1 MSEEIG
7 DRRSQIGDRSLAEFE
22 LRTANCDLRNPPL
35 AHAYSYKRVLVLGL
49 GNDILT
55 DDAVGL
61 LVAREV
67 RTRLGDA
74 PGIAVRETTE
84 MGLTLLD
91 EIVDCGNLILVDAV
105 QTGRVPPGHVH
116 EIGADDLPQ
125 VTATSPHFV
134 GVGETLALGAT
145 LGLAMPWRVRI
156 IAVEVADPFT
166 LGTQPTAA
174 VAAAVPAA
182 AECVVKLARV
192 WMGK

>member
-1 MSEEIG
+1 MSEEIA
-7 DRRSQIGDRSLAEFE
+7 DRRSQIGDRRPTDFE
-22 LRTANCDLRNPPL
+22 LRTAICDLREPPL
-35 AHAYSYKRVLVLGL
+35 AHARGHQIVVRGL
-49 GNDILT
+49 GHDILT

-67 RTRLGDA
+67 RTRLGDT

-91 EIVDCGNLILVDAV
+91 EIVDCGSLILVDAV
-105 QTGRVPPGHVH
+105 QTGRVPPGQVH
-116 EIGADDLPQ
+116 EIGPDDLPQ

-156 IAVEVADPFT
+156 FAIEVADPFT
-166 LGTQPTAA
+166 LGTQLTAA
-174 VAAAVPAA
+174 VAQAVPAA
-182 AECVVKLARV
+182 AERVMNLARAWV
-192 WMGK
+192 EK

>member
-1 MSEEIG
+1 M
-7 DRRSQIGDRSLAEFE
+7 AEFE
-22 LRTANCDLRNPPL
+22 LRTANCDLRNPPH
-35 AHAYSYKRVLVLGL
+35 AHTGNSSRVLVLGL

-67 RTRLGDA
+67 RARIGTETD
-74 PGIAVRETTE
+74 IAVRETTE

-91 EIVDCGNLILVDAV
+91 EIVDCESLIIVDAV
-105 QTGRVPPGHVH
+105 QTGHEEPGHVH
-116 EIGADDLPQ
+116 EIGPDELPR

-145 LGLAMPWRVRI
+145 LGLAMPRRVRI
-156 IAVEVADPFT
+156 FAVEVADPFT

-174 VAAAVPAA
+174 VAEAVPVA
-182 AECVVKLARV
+182 AERVAKLARV
-192 WMGK
+192 WLEK

>member
-1 MSEEIG
+1 MSV
-7 DRRSQIGDRSLAEFE
+7 SS
-22 LRTANCDLRNPPL
+22 
-35 AHAYSYKRVLVLGL
+35 RVLVLGL

-67 RTRLGDA
+67 RRRLGDT

-91 EIVDCGNLILVDAV
+91 EIVDCGSLILVDAV
-105 QTGRVPPGHVH
+105 QTGCVPPGQVH
-116 EIGADDLPQ
+116 EIGPDDLPQ

-145 LGLAMPWRVRI
+145 LGLAMPRRVRI
-156 IAVEVADPFT
+156 FAIEVADPYT
-166 LGTQPTAA
+166 LGTQLTTA
-174 VAAAVPAA
+174 VAQAVPEA
-182 AECVVKLARV
+182 AERVVKLARS
-192 WMGK
+192 WM